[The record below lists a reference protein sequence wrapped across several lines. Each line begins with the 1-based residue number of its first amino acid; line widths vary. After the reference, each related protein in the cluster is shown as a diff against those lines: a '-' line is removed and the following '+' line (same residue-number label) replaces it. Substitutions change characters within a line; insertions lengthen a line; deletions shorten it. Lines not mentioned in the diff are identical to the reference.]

1 MAFNKIKTDP
11 DLGKK
16 VHEHLVSVG
25 VETPV
30 INNGLSSTE
39 KIDKIQDNFSQI
51 LDALGLDLSDYRCL
65 YQQPLHQQ
73 MSHRL
78 TTNMTRVCHS
88 LHLKRFLPTQQKS
101 C

>member
-51 LDALGLDLSDYRCL
+51 LDTLGLDLRDD
-65 YQQPLHQQ
+65 
-73 MSHRL
+73 
-78 TTNMTRVCHS
+78 S
-88 LHLKRFLPTQQKS
+88 LINSPKRIAKMYINEIFLS
-101 C
+101 LIHI

>member
-39 KIDKIQDNFSQI
+39 KIDKIQEN
-51 LDALGLDLSDYRCL
+51 
-65 YQQPLHQQ
+65 
-73 MSHRL
+73 
-78 TTNMTRVCHS
+78 
-88 LHLKRFLPTQQKS
+88 
-101 C
+101 

>member
-51 LDALGLDLSDYRCL
+51 LDTLGLDLSDDSL
-65 YQQPLHQQ
+65 INSP
-73 MSHRL
+73 
-78 TTNMTRVCHS
+78 TRFEKMFINEIFWG
-88 LHLKRFLPTQQKS
+88 LDY
-101 C
+101 